1 MSGVTPDSLRFWRWI
16 QDKMGPQ
23 GSPQL
28 KTMYRKTLAP
38 PAPRPNP
45 RLSLNKLGEYVIAKP
60 GRQLTILKTQK
71 YPEDFMGP
79 RYQEATNAIVDFLV
93 DPNRNP
99 VPVRRLITE
108 LRSRHGASDQET
120 ARYVNNAEALEAFI
134 AAYPG
139 LSLAA
144 FMFRRPV
151 TPSRPLFIRGVEV
164 SVRPEL
170 EIVAQTRQG
179 QKIGALKLHFP
190 KSHELL
196 QEAGDYIATIV
207 HQHAELTHGPA
218 NVSRDHCMV
227 LDIMRGKL
235 FTAPKS
241 NTRRRSDLAAACDVI
256 ARLWP
261 TI

>member
-1 MSGVTPDSLRFWRWI
+1 MNRT
-16 QDKMGPQ
+16 
-23 GSPQL
+23 
-28 KTMYRKTLAP
+28 THAP
-38 PAPRPNP
+38 PAPRLNP
-45 RLSLNKLGEYVIAKP
+45 RLSINKLGEYVTAKP

-79 RYQEATNAIVDFLV
+79 RYQEATNSIVDFLF

-99 VPVRRLITE
+99 VPVRQLITQ
-108 LRSRHGASDQET
+108 LRARHGATDQET
-120 ARYVNNAEALEAFI
+120 ARYVNNAEALEAFL

-139 LSLAA
+139 LALAA
-144 FMFRRPV
+144 FTFRRPA
-151 TPSRPLFIRGVEV
+151 TPARTLSMRGVEV
-164 SVRPEL
+164 SIRPEL

-179 QKIGALKLHFP
+179 QKIGSLKLHFP
-190 KSHELL
+190 KSNELD

-227 LDIMRGKL
+227 LDIMRGNL

-241 NTRRRSDLAAACDVI
+241 NTRRRNDLAAACDVI